1 MSRPAGGANALT
13 TARLRVLALC
23 FVLAFV
29 SIGIRLVDMVGGN
42 RAEAAFVPPGG
53 DDAPDPRRADRRST
67 KPAPKE
73 VAPPS
78 RASRE
83 GLADLPPSAHPL
95 QPSAHRLPPLAGAAL
110 AQDLQ
115 EVKIALGWFRNG
127 QYAALMAA
135 AAESA
140 SRMTVTALDHFGHR
154 VVLVVDADVLDE
166 ADDSTSVE
174 IATPVAWARL
184 AAVQADPD
192 PIALDDGD
200 DADLGWFAN
209 QEAEWLLE
217 RIKGDPST

>member
-1 MSRPAGGANALT
+1 MTRCYLP
-13 TARLRVLALC
+13 
-23 FVLAFV
+23 
-29 SIGIRLVDMVGGN
+29 VDLSDF
-42 RAEAAFVPPGG
+42 AATV
-53 DDAPDPRRADRRST
+53 AQH
-67 KPAPKE
+67 E
-73 VAPPS
+73 V
-78 RASRE
+78 RASHGHAVTPWLRAAWPE
-83 GLADLPPSAHPL
+83 ADDD
-95 QPSAHRLPPLAGAAL
+95 
-110 AQDLQ
+110 DL
-115 EVKIALGWFRNG
+115 E
-127 QYAALMAA
+127 YAALMAA